1 MEELLMSF
9 KLKAIYPLTGG
20 YNRHS
25 INEFYEENVRP
36 TEIKGLWRWWNRVLF
51 NTVANTI
58 EGKLYTYES
67 IDRLF
72 EDVFGGENKKSAV
85 RLEVI
90 TDEGSDNHFELSNV
104 ELDKLI
110 DCLRKYEKV
119 KVNLDIRDNAL
130 IVETEGSTKIP
141 ISFKSNLDI
150 DKIKDLV
157 YKNKLLSFEL
167 LGFRSIKIGHTKISD
182 KEVIKE
188 ILRDLIANYL
198 EYFNIKQEVTFT
210 LNIYLDKSREHKQ
223 NFEDKL
229 KFALYSL
236 LVFILLGGIGRKTS
250 RGFGSLSIVYAKCY
264 DGVCSDLE
272 SYINEILKVE
282 NEKELKDKLV
292 QLIHNIEYNVPF
304 PDEKHRLE
312 KVDFSNNMVYFYFTP
327 GSFLEHILFVN
338 EADPN
343 KVKCILD
350 TVSEA
355 VIKEGKCIQLIQNY
369 LAFLVLFCGNRANER
384 KVVYRKQYIYD
395 IYDYLKSLGYNSF
408 DFTSWFAKYSRIFDY
423 KKRRPSA
430 LRFKILTINNG
441 KTFLLTYLL
450 IPSYIEYITNNPVK
464 VNYNKICKDLK
475 TLADCVSKNVKS
487 HQFNIR

>member
-1 MEELLMSF
+1 MSF

-51 NTVANTI
+51 NTVSYVK
-58 EGKLYTYES
+58 EGKLYTYDS

-90 TDEGSDNHFELSNV
+90 TDEGSNNHFELSNV

-110 DCLRKYEKV
+110 DCLKASREE
-119 KVNLDIRDNAL
+119 KVNLDFRDNTL
-130 IVETEGSTKIP
+130 IVEIEGSTKIP

-167 LGFRSIKIGHTKISD
+167 LGFKSIKIGHTKNSD
-182 KEVIKE
+182 KEVIKK
-188 ILRDLIANYL
+188 ILRDLITNYL
-198 EYFNIKQEVTFT
+198 EHFNIKQEVTFT
-210 LNIYLDKSREHKQ
+210 LNIYLDKGREHKQ

-312 KVDFSNNMVYFYFTP
+312 KVDFSNNMVYFYFTL
-327 GSFLEHILFVN
+327 GSFLEHTLFVN

-355 VIKEGKCIQLIQNY
+355 VIIKERKCIQLIQNY
-369 LAFLVLFCGNRANER
+369 LAFLVLFCGNRANE
-384 KVVYRKQYIYD
+384 KSVIDNTQHID
-395 IYDYLKSLGYNSF
+395 NYLKSLVCNSF
-408 DFTSWFAKYSRIFDY
+408 DFASWFEKYFRIFDN
-423 KKRRPSA
+423 KERRPSA

-450 IPSYIEYITNNPVK
+450 IPSYIEYIKNNPVK

-475 TLADCVSKNVKS
+475 TLADCVSKNVES

>member
-9 KLKAIYPLTGG
+9 RLKAIYPLTGG

-51 NTVANTI
+51 NTVSYVK
-58 EGKLYTYES
+58 EGKLYTYDS

-72 EDVFGGENKKSAV
+72 EDVFGSENKKSAV

-90 TDEGSDNHFELSNV
+90 TEGCNNRFEI
-104 ELDKLI
+104 ELDKKVECSTVN
-110 DCLRKYEKV
+110 CLRKKNC
-119 KVNLDIRDNAL
+119 KRTTFDISGNELVIKEER
-130 IVETEGSTKIP
+130 KICNRIP
-141 ISFKSNLDI
+141 LAYRSNLNVNEI
-150 DKIKDLV
+150 ESLV
-157 YKNKLLSFEL
+157 NNNELLTFEL
-167 LGFRSIKIGHTKISD
+167 LGFKRVNIDIAKSFNEET
-182 KEVIKE
+182 IKE
-188 ILRDLIANYL
+188 ILNNLVTDYL
-198 EYFNIKQEVTFT
+198 EYFNIKPKVEFT
-210 LNIYLDKSREHKQ
+210 LNIYLDKNSEKEK
-223 NFEDKL
+223 NFDAKL
-229 KFALYSL
+229 KFALHSL

-250 RGFGSLSIVYAKCY
+250 RGFGGLSIVNAKCY

-292 QLIHNIEYNVPF
+292 QLIHDIEHNVPF

-312 KVDFSNNMVYFYFTP
+312 KVDFSSNMVYFYFTL
-327 GSFLEHILFVN
+327 GSFLEHTLFVN

-350 TVSEA
+350 TVSRA
-355 VIKEGKCIQLIQNY
+355 VIKKGKCIQLIQNY
-369 LAFLVLFCGNRANER
+369 LAFLVLFCGNRANEKSVIR
-384 KVVYRKQYIYD
+384 SKQCTY
-395 IYDYLKSLGYNSF
+395 YLKSLVRNSF
-408 DFTSWFAKYSRIFDY
+408 DFTSWLAKYSGIFDCI
-423 KKRRPSA
+423 KRRPSA

-464 VNYNKICKDLK
+464 VYYNKIRKDLK
-475 TLADCVSKNVKS
+475 TLADCVSKNAKS
-487 HQFNIR
+487 RQSNIR